1 MRSRASASRAGEQFD
16 GHSGAEG
23 YVEANPVK
31 RTNNGRPA
39 THGDG
44 RRTAAAIYGT
54 IVTAAVIAAGG
65 NQLRTAALAV
75 TVVVTLAVYWLAELY
90 AELIGQ
96 HTHAGKLPNR
106 AQIRLSM
113 ASTLPMITAS
123 FLPVISLVTARL
135 LGARSSVAAW
145 IALIVTVI
153 LLVIHGLMAGRA
165 AGLSGLPLA
174 AITSIAG
181 LLGVAMVVLKTL
193 LQSHHG

>member
-1 MRSRASASRAGEQFD
+1 MKRIGSRHTGRA
-16 GHSGAEG
+16 H
-23 YVEANPVK
+23 
-31 RTNNGRPA
+31 
-39 THGDG
+39 DG

-54 IVTAAVIAAGG
+54 IITAAVIAAGG

-75 TVVVTLAVYWLAELY
+75 TIVVTLAIYWLAELY

-96 HTHAGKLPNR
+96 HTHAGRLPNR

-113 ASTLPMITAS
+113 ASTVPMITAS
-123 FLPVISLVTARL
+123 FLPVIPLVAARL
-135 LGARSSVAAW
+135 LGASSSGAAW
-145 IALIVTVI
+145 IALIVTVV

-165 AGLSGLPLA
+165 AGLGGLRLV

-193 LQSHHG
+193 LQNHHG